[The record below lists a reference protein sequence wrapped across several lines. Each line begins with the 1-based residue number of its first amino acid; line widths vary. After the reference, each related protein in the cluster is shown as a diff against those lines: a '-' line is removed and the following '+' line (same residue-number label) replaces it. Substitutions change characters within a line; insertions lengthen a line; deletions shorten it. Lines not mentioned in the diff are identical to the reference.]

1 MTPGTPSV
9 EVALDAH
16 AALGEGPVWDD
27 ASGTLIWVDILGQ
40 AVHRFDPASG
50 RDRVADVGQPVGAAA
65 LRHDGRGLVL
75 ALRDGFALLD
85 EASGQVE
92 LVAPI
97 EADVPTNRMNDGKC
111 DPLGRFWAGTM
122 AFAEKPGVGA
132 LYRLDP
138 DLQAHRM
145 LSGVTVS
152 NGLDWTA
159 DRRHM
164 YYIDSPTRGIDVFDF
179 DLRLGTLG
187 ERRRFITIPPEAGV
201 PDGLTLDAD
210 GAIWVALHR
219 GASVAR
225 YTPDGDLDQ
234 IIRLPTSMVTSCT
247 FGGPDL
253 GDLYITSMTFG
264 MSDEERRAQ
273 PLAGALFRCRPG
285 VRGLPARRFAG

>member
-65 LRHDGRGLVL
+65 LRNDGRGLVL

-122 AFAEKPGVGA
+122 AFAETPGVGA

-159 DRRHM
+159 DRRQM